1 MRASAKNRAGS
12 GERPARVA
20 TRLRKGDTVLVIGG
34 KEKGK
39 TGKLLRLVLEKNRA
53 TVERLNMVKR
63 HRKGR
68 GPQSVGGIVEK
79 ESPLHLSNLMLICD
93 RCNKPTRVG
102 AKRLEDGSGV
112 RTCRRCGEVIGR

>member
-20 TRLRKGDTVLVIGG
+20 TRLKKGDTVLVIAG

-68 GPQSVGGIVEK
+68 GPQAVGGIIEK
-79 ESPLHLSNLMLICD
+79 EAPLHLSNLMLVCD

-102 AKRLEDGSGV
+102 ARRLEDGSRA
-112 RTCRRCGEVIGR
+112 RTCRRCSEIIDR